1 MTDAHPPTARPLRVL
16 LVEPHPLV
24 REQLRAVVDVAPGI
38 VVVGECRS
46 AGAAPESVDG
56 LAPDVVVVAVRLPDG
71 SGPDLCRDLTTRP
84 HAPRVLLTSAFDGVA
99 LHRAALEAGASE
111 LVVTQWAGRTLVDA
125 IREAAAGAAG
135 RGSSGGAD
143 EARADAPRR
152 PRD

>member
-1 MTDAHPPTARPLRVL
+1 MTDAHLPAPRPLRVL

-46 AGAAPESVDG
+46 AGAALESVDG

-99 LHRAALEAGASE
+99 LHRAALEAGASG
-111 LVVTQWAGRTLVDA
+111 LVVTQWAGRTLVEA
-125 IREAAAGAAG
+125 IREAAAG